1 MISIKLQDKAFG
13 VPALAGI
20 LKVVI
25 PDDDPEK
32 LRQRRL
38 IQRIGISKLRVACD
52 LRAQRRICFLRSENA
67 NY

>member
-32 LRQRRL
+32 LRLLPLNSIPQPPK
-38 IQRIGISKLRVACD
+38 SA
-52 LRAQRRICFLRSENA
+52 RRISGWCIFPA
-67 NY
+67 

>member
-1 MISIKLQDKAFG
+1 MISVKLQDKAFG

-32 LRQRRL
+32 LRLFGRL
-38 IQRIGISKLRVACD
+38 V
-52 LRAQRRICFLRSENA
+52 
-67 NY
+67 